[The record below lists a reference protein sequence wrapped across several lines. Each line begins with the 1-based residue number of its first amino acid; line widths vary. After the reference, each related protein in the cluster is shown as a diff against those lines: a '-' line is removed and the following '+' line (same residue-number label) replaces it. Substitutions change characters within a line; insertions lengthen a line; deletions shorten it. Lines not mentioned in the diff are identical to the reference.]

1 MRTIPQFRHELINSA
16 IRKFGPNPRYLEIGV
31 CDPSLC
37 FDLIQTLEKDSVD
50 PGVEFEANPVKY
62 QMTSDEFFS
71 KLEANELDKPVDY
84 KWDVIFIDGL
94 HLAEQVEKDIHNS
107 LKHLNPNGFVFLHD
121 CSPPDSYMARETYF
135 EKGYQEP
142 WNGTVWKAFFKTRA
156 TQKYIDSCVVDTD
169 WGVGVL
175 RFGNNVSGLT
185 LKDNEFYEYNVMA
198 KNRTRHLGL
207 INPVV
212 WHKWLSNEFHI

>member
-1 MRTIPQFRHELINSA
+1 
-16 IRKFGPNPRYLEIGV
+16 
-31 CDPSLC
+31 
-37 FDLIQTLEKDSVD
+37 
-50 PGVEFEANPVKY
+50 
-62 QMTSDEFFS
+62 
-71 KLEANELDKPVDY
+71 
-84 KWDVIFIDGL
+84 
-94 HLAEQVEKDIHNS
+94 
-107 LKHLNPNGFVFLHD
+107 
-121 CSPPDSYMARETYF
+121 
-135 EKGYQEP
+135 
-142 WNGTVWKAFFKTRA
+142 
-156 TQKYIDSCVVDTD
+156 VVDTD